1 MRTERLRHL
10 AMQLSFWTTWS
21 NRVFDK
27 HTFVYVVEPLPQS
40 ESHVAFATDCIPY
53 GSSDLQL
60 HCQAACESWQNREPR
75 TEETESHVIAYYYCN
90 FIGHRLMSAT
100 FAAER
105 APRGEIS
112 IFVRSAFDLT
122 AFGAS
127 RPASC
132 SWSRSSTL
140 VNDLP
145 TVSSSSSFATL
156 VLVEAGSLGK
166 CRERVSHMLVASL
179 YAIRSFIN
187 LSDPAW
193 GSTERVTWPSRR
205 RNE

>member
-1 MRTERLRHL
+1 M
-10 AMQLSFWTTWS
+10 
-21 NRVFDK
+21 
-27 HTFVYVVEPLPQS
+27 
-40 ESHVAFATDCIPY
+40 
-53 GSSDLQL
+53 QL

-75 TEETESHVIAYYYCN
+75 TVLDVIAYYYCN

-105 APRGEIS
+105 APRGES
-112 IFVRSAFDLT
+112 FRATPWQPHLRGRFAFDLT

-127 RPASC
+127 RPASG

-140 VNDLP
+140 VNDIP

-166 CRERVSHMLVASL
+166 CRERVSHMLVDSL

-193 GSTERVTWPSRR
+193 GSTERVTSPRGDVR
-205 RNE
+205 VPLRD